1 MRMFHTTI
9 SGRNRY
15 LIGGVMTPPYIFMIE
30 VNPMHGMT
38 KREYQITDEQQ
49 IIAILDAGKVLHLGL
64 AVDNEPYV
72 VPMNYGYVLEA
83 GKLVLYLHSALRGKK
98 LDMIR
103 ANSRVFFEI
112 DCDLMPFEGKVPCQ
126 YGLAYSSVMGRG
138 KAVIVE
144 DVVEKKKAMS
154 VLMKTQTGKNFTFE
168 DRLVSIVAVIRI
180 DVSEYTAKHRPLPE
194 KMR

>member
-1 MRMFHTTI
+1 MQ
-9 SGRNRY
+9 
-15 LIGGVMTPPYIFMIE
+15 
-30 VNPMHGMT
+30 GMT
-38 KREYQITDEQQ
+38 KRERQVTDEKQ
-49 IIAILDAGKVLHLGL
+49 ILHILDTAKVLHLGL

-72 VPMNYGYVLEA
+72 VPMNYGYVLEE

-144 DVVEKKKAMS
+144 DVEEKKKAMS
-154 VLMKTQTGKNFTFE
+154 VLMKTQTGKDFTFE